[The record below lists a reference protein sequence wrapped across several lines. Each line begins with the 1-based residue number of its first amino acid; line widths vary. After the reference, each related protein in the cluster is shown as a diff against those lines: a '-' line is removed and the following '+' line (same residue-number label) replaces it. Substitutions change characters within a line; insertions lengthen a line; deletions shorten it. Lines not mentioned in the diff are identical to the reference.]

1 MADYILPRTY
11 AHSIAAMRPNL
22 TRALNMAVESG
33 DAATAANLF
42 SVLAGPEAAAHLGPR
57 DVLDKVGGWLATQSE
72 LANEVM
78 AA

>member
-11 AHSIAAMRPNL
+11 AHTIAAMRPSL
-22 TRALNMAVESG
+22 IRALNMAVESG
-33 DAATAANLF
+33 DVATAAGLF
-42 SVLAGPEAAAHLGPR
+42 AVIAGPEAATHLGPR
-57 DVLDKVGGWLATQSE
+57 DVLEKVGAWLSTQSE

>member
-11 AHSIAAMRPNL
+11 AHTIAAMRPNL
-22 TRALNMAVESG
+22 TRALIMAVESG
-33 DAATAANLF
+33 DAATAASLF
-42 SVLAGPEAAAHLGPR
+42 PVVAGPGAAAHMGPR
-57 DVLDKVGGWLATQSE
+57 DVLDKVGAWLSSQSE

>member
-22 TRALNMAVESG
+22 MRALVVAVESG
-33 DAATAANLF
+33 DAATAAGIF
-42 SVLAGPEAAAHLGPR
+42 SVVAGPEAASHLGPR
-57 DVLDKVGGWLATQSE
+57 DVLEKVGAWLSNQSE

>member
-11 AHSIAAMRPNL
+11 AHTIASMRPNL
-22 TRALNMAVESG
+22 MRAMNIAVESG
-33 DAATAANLF
+33 DAATAARLF
-42 SVLAGPEAAAHLGPR
+42 TVIAGPEAASHVGPR
-57 DVLDKVGGWLATQSE
+57 DVLEKVGAWLSNQSE